1 MVFIL
6 DEKSKSI
13 PFRSNPLGVKKCDLV
28 LSFLRHTRLMTL
40 VRGPAI
46 ISFIPKAIAEYTS
59 ITSDFLH
66 TRTLYRTAQYF
77 SGKLSKPEFIYFF
90 KNYDLIKTFQ
100 KLGPYKN
107 FS

>member
-40 VRGPAI
+40 VTRGPAI
-46 ISFIPKAIAEYTS
+46 ISFIPKEIAEYTS
-59 ITSDFLH
+59 ISDFLH
-66 TRTLYRTAQYF
+66 RGTLYRTTQYF
-77 SGKLSKPEFIYFF
+77 FR
-90 KNYDLIKTFQ
+90 KN
-100 KLGPYKN
+100 
-107 FS
+107 